1 VQTLIEHWDGTSW
14 RVVPSP
20 NSDVAFLKG
29 IAAVAAND
37 VWAVGDGA
45 GTLIEHWDG
54 TSWNVVPSP
63 NPGSEAFLNG
73 VVAVAANDVWAVG
86 EGWYAPYRSQAL
98 IEHWNGTSWS
108 IVPSPNPGMFENHLS
123 GIAVLSA
130 NPPEGTPYIWA
141 VGHYRDSFDSPS
153 RTLVLHGHGSGWGI
167 EPSPNPGTDLNEL
180 YGVAPVSANDVWAV
194 GDYSNS
200 FAGPSQTL
208 VERYSELPFTD
219 VHTSDYF
226 YQAVRYLYCHGVIS
240 GYADATFRPYNLTTR
255 AQFSKI
261 VVLAEGWT
269 LYSPPFPTF
278 RDVPPTDPFYTYIET
293 AHQHGII
300 SGYSCGP
307 GCLEF
312 RPGNNV
318 TRGQVCKIVV
328 LAEGWT
334 IYTPP
339 TPTFRDVPTTHTFY
353 PYIETA
359 YQHGIISGYSC
370 GTGCLE
376 FRPGNNATRGQL
388 SKIVYQ
394 AVTQP

>member
-1 VQTLIEHWDGTSW
+1 VWAVGSYRDENRGPDKTLVEHWNGTSWSVVPSPNPDVYYNEFVGVAAVSANDVWAVGTYFDNIIDKTLIEHWDGTSW
-14 RVVPSP
+14 
-20 NSDVAFLKG
+20 
-29 IAAVAAND
+29 
-37 VWAVGDGA
+37 
-45 GTLIEHWDG
+45 
-54 TSWNVVPSP
+54 
-63 NPGSEAFLNG
+63 
-73 VVAVAANDVWAVG
+73 
-86 EGWYAPYRSQAL
+86 
-98 IEHWNGTSWS
+98 S
-108 IVPSPNPGMFENHLS
+108 IIPSPNPGMFENHLS

-130 NPPEGTPYIWA
+130 NDIWA

-167 EPSPNPGTDLNEL
+167 EPSPNPGTDLDEL

-208 VERYSELPFTD
+208 VERYNELPFTD

-240 GYADATFRPYNLTTR
+240 GYADSTFRPYNLTTR

-334 IYTPP
+334 LYCPP
-339 TPTFRDVPTTHTFY
+339 TATFTDVPVGDPFY
-353 PYIETA
+353 CYIETA